1 MLFSGSAVK
10 WQLSI
15 LDWQDFVGVPQM
27 CIITVFLCLNTS
39 HLFILGWLEYLTSS
53 TFSNSIYLFTHLFS
67 FCPWD
72 LKDIYNNSLNTSTSK
87 IYKLS
92 IELMLTDSNIFLQ
105 RTILNLL
112 LKKWS
117 IKHKFI
123 LLIRLIH

>member
-1 MLFSGSAVK
+1 MLFSESAVK
-10 WQLSI
+10 RQLTI

-72 LKDIYNNSLNTSTSK
+72 LKDIYSIPQYFNFK